1 MKTGVATPTIST
13 RRETMQELIDAV
25 RAHAHANY
33 SRDGWDYLVE
43 CWDDEYIART
53 IGNAKTAKTAIAA
66 CKRVVKTLDEYRSDI
81 RATAEW

>member
-1 MKTGVATPTIST
+1 MGKYARLTRKTDKMKN
-13 RRETMQELIDAV
+13 LIKAV
-25 RAHAHANY
+25 RDHANANY

-66 CKRVVKTLDEYRSDI
+66 CKRIVKTLDEYRSDV
-81 RATAEW
+81 RASADW